1 MLPRVS
7 KLNNVIF
14 VIATNEQHAVPKF
27 NHRMDD
33 TSFKQFVGTPLAT
46 RQIRQFADNIAW
58 PFRNA
63 HKLQK
68 NQKPFHAQNASHW
81 FATWSSNKPTAHWQ

>member
-46 RQIRQFADNIAW
+46 RQIRQFADNIA
-58 PFRNA
+58 
-63 HKLQK
+63 
-68 NQKPFHAQNASHW
+68 
-81 FATWSSNKPTAHWQ
+81 